1 MTDVEEVKDGQ
12 LHYTDHRPG
21 AQHAQELE
29 RSWNVIINLSKLC
42 AMMVTRNSS
51 MSDMLSKSSDV

>member
-21 AQHAQELE
+21 AQHAQDKLE

-51 MSDMLSKSSDV
+51 MSDMLAV